1 MLSRKQTFYSVFLIV
16 LLSGLY
22 MLYQMLYKPWLPT
35 EITLMNTYK
44 SNKETI
50 ASNGVDS
57 MITYYYIVQNPPYSI
72 KGRYNMVKN
81 YLENKS
87 NLYPKKGVHR
97 RTFSFSKEG
106 WSVSNSFPYFYYIDR
121 SYKDN
126 PVTYKDE
133 GLDDFSFKDDYIS
146 YGGTGFQGNDI
157 ASYELRVSSVSCE
170 QRTFL
175 TVSKPFIYLKS
186 LANNSGHD
194 SANVINYFYYDSE
207 SYTPLVPECGG
218 AENEGDKIIQ
228 GLRL

>member
-1 MLSRKQTFYSVFLIV
+1 M
-16 LLSGLY
+16 
-22 MLYQMLYKPWLPT
+22 MYKPWLPT

-44 SNKETI
+44 SNKETL

-72 KGRYNMVKN
+72 KGRYDMVKN

-87 NLYPKKGVHR
+87 NLYPKKGAHR

-106 WSVSNSFPYFYYIDR
+106 WSISNSFPYFYYIDR

-133 GLDDFSFKDDYIS
+133 GLDDFSFEDDYIS

-157 ASYELRVSSVSCE
+157 ASYELRISTASCE

-175 TVSKPFIYLKS
+175 TISKPLIYLAS
-186 LANNSGHD
+186 LANNSEYDNARNINSFYFD
-194 SANVINYFYYDSE
+194 SGN
-207 SYTPLVPECGG
+207 YTPLASECKDVKG
-218 AENEGDKIIQ
+218 EGDKIIK